1 MSSRASQRTVYL
13 VTAAIVAAMVGGFA
27 LAEMSIGSTNTS
39 YQGSQTTTVSPVP
52 GLTWV
57 NTSLTE
63 LTTTEVAGLTNGCT
77 VPGTCAITTIAGPV
91 YEHSFSVCAGA
102 VSPLTCSA
110 GDFVENVTLSVGSV
124 AFPTDTVALTTYL
137 TGPVLGTLVGPTLY
151 FTEQNSF
158 PSTAQTIVLYF
169 DIGTTATGPGMVT
182 SVSVIA
188 TT

>member
-1 MSSRASQRTVYL
+1 
-13 VTAAIVAAMVGGFA
+13 
-27 LAEMSIGSTNTS
+27 MSIGSTNTS
-39 YQGSQTTTVSPVP
+39 YQGSQTTTVSQVP

-63 LTTTEVAGLTNGCT
+63 LTTTEVAGLTTGCT
-77 VPGTCAITTIAGPV
+77 VAGACDITDTGV
-91 YEHSFSVCAGA
+91 ENSFSVCAGA

-110 GDFVENVTLSVGSV
+110 SDFVENVTLSAGSV
-124 AFPTDTVALTTYL
+124 AFPVNTVALTTYV

-151 FTEQNSF
+151 FTELNSF
-158 PSTAQTIVLYF
+158 PTTAQTIVLYF
-169 DIGTTATGPGMVT
+169 DIGNTTSGPGVVT

>member
-1 MSSRASQRTVYL
+1 MSSRTSQRTVYL
-13 VTAAIVAAMVGGFA
+13 VTAVIVASLVGGFA
-27 LAEMSIGSTNTS
+27 LAQMSIGSTNNS

-63 LTTTEVAGLTNGCT
+63 LTTTEVAGLTGGCT
-77 VPGTCAITTIAGPV
+77 VAGACDITNISGE
-91 YEHSFSVCAGA
+91 YSFSVCAGA
-102 VSPLTCSA
+102 ASPLTCSA
-110 GDFVENVTLSVGSV
+110 SDFVENVTLSVGSE
-124 AFPTDTVALTTYL
+124 AFPVDTVALTTYV

-151 FTEQNSF
+151 FTELNSF
-158 PSTAQTIVLYF
+158 PATAQKIVLYF
-169 DIGTTATGPGMVT
+169 DIGNTASGPRVVT